1 MKSLVSIIIPCYNE
15 EATISLLLTGL
26 LEQTYALERLEVV
39 IADGLSTDQTRARI
53 AAFQTAHPEL
63 AVQVVDNPKKNIP
76 AALNAAMRAARGEI
90 FVRLDAHSIPSPDYV
105 ARCVEALETEKGE
118 NVGGV
123 WQIRPGADTWLA
135 KSIAAAA
142 AHPFGVGDAQYRY
155 TTRAA
160 EVDTVPFGAFR
171 RSLVDRIG
179 GFDETLLTNEDY
191 EFNVRIR
198 QSGGKVWLDPAIR
211 SAYFARS
218 TPGELARQYWRYGYW
233 KARMLRR
240 YPRTLRWRQGLPPLF
255 VISLAVLL
263 LLAPWTWLAQAAL
276 LAELALYALVIF
288 TAGMQVALR
297 QHAAFYFVGVPLAI
311 AVMHFCWGSGFL
323 WSLVK
328 SDAYETCL

>member
-1 MKSLVSIIIPCYNE
+1 MKPLVSIIIPCYNE

-26 LEQTYALERLEVV
+26 LEQTHPLERLEIVV
-39 IADGLSTDQTRARI
+39 ADGFSTDQTRARI
-53 AAFQTAHPEL
+53 AAFQAAHSEL

-76 AALNAAMRAARGEI
+76 AALNAAMRAARGDI
-90 FVRLDAHSIPSPDYV
+90 FVRLDAHSVPQPDYV
-105 ARCVEALETEKGE
+105 ARCVEALEAGKGE

-123 WQIRPGADTWLA
+123 WLIRPGAETWLA

-142 AHPFGVGDAQYRY
+142 AHPFGVGDAQYRF

-198 QSGGKVWLDPAIR
+198 QGGGKIWLDPAIR

-218 TPGELARQYWRYGYW
+218 TPGGLAKQYWRYGYW

-255 VISLAVLL
+255 VISLVVLL

-288 TAGMQVALR
+288 TAGVQVALR
-297 QHAAFYFVGVPLAI
+297 QHTAFYFVGVPLAI
-311 AVMHFCWGSGFL
+311 AVMHLCWGSGFL